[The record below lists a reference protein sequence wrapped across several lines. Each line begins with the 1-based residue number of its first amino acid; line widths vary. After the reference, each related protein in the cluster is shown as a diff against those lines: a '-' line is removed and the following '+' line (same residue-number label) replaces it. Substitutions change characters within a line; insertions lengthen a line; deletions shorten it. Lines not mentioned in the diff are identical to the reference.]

1 MSDQNTK
8 NTQVPEKTPQEVP
21 VWYELVHRDKDTGAR
36 AGILHTP
43 NGSFPTPMF
52 MPVGTQATVKGISP
66 RELREMGAAVVL
78 ANTYHL
84 WMRPGEDL
92 VREAGGL
99 HEFMQWDRGILTD
112 SGGFQVFSLAK
123 PKDITEE
130 GVHFRSHIDGSR
142 QFLTPEKSMAIQEA
156 LGADIVMAFDECIP
170 FPADENYAKRSSER
184 TTRWLERCIK
194 TFGPWN
200 EKQALF
206 GIVQGGMYPELR
218 RQSIREITSFD
229 LPGYGIGGLS
239 VGEPPETFYKMLRET
254 IPYMPE
260 NKPRYLMGVG
270 TPDYMLEA
278 VRDGVDMF
286 DCVMPTRIGRNG
298 SVLTHRGRMIV
309 RDKRFARDFHPVE
322 EDCGCYTC
330 RNFTRAY
337 IRHLIKAD
345 EMFGLRLTS
354 YHNLYFLIHLMEEA
368 REAILEDRYT
378 DFCREFLEG
387 WGDGRCRD

>member
-1 MSDQNTK
+1 MSRENPT
-8 NTQVPEKTPQEVP
+8 
-21 VWYELVHRDKDTGAR
+21 VWHEIVHVDKQTGAR
-36 AGILHTP
+36 AGLLHTP
-43 NGSFPTPMF
+43 HGSFETPMF

-66 RELREMGAAVVL
+66 RELKEMGAGVVL

-92 VREAGGL
+92 VEEAGGL

-123 PKDITEE
+123 PKDINED
-130 GVHFRSHIDGSR
+130 GVHFRSHIDGSK
-142 QFLTPEKSMAIQEA
+142 QFLTPEKSMAIQQA

-170 FPADENYAKRSSER
+170 YPADEAYAKRSSER
-184 TTRWLERCIK
+184 TKRWLERCIK
-194 TFGPWN
+194 AFDGGDR
-200 EKQALF
+200 QALF

-218 RQSIREITSFD
+218 RQSIRDITSFD

-239 VGEPPETFYKMLRET
+239 VGEPPELFYEMLEET

-260 NKPRYLMGVG
+260 QKPRYLMGVG

-278 VRDGVDMF
+278 VRFGVDMF

-298 SVLTHRGRMIV
+298 SVLTRYGRMIV
-309 RDKRFARDFHPVE
+309 RDLKFARQFIPVDE
-322 EDCGCYTC
+322 NCGCYTC

-337 IRHLIKAD
+337 MRHLIKAD

-354 YHNLYFLIHLMEEA
+354 YHNLYFLIDLMREA
-368 REAILEDRYT
+368 RKAILEDRYASFT
-378 DFCREFLEG
+378 EDFFARWGNGKYDEERKKQFEG
-387 WGDGRCRD
+387 